1 MTIFGFDF
9 DNTLINYN
17 KVFYNLAIKK
27 KLIKKKTSPTKEI
40 VKKVILKN
48 NNVSDWVKL
57 QSEVYSYKINEAIPN
72 KKFISIF
79 KILKKKNIKFYIVS
93 HKTKYPYH
101 GKKIDLHKISLNW
114 LKKNFFNKKNNIKAC
129 DCYFEGTQ
137 RKKISRIKK
146 LKISHFVDDLK
157 KVLDLVPN
165 DVVKILYK
173 QDNFKINKI
182 TKLIK

>member
-1 MTIFGFDF
+1 MLIGIDL
-9 DNTLINYN
+9 DNTIINYKKSFLEILKSKNINSKNLN
-17 KVFYNLAIKK
+17 KKEVKKIIEKKSKREWTIIQGEIYGKKIFKAEIFKNFNKFLDFAISKNF
-27 KLIKKKTSPTKEI
+27 EI
-40 VKKVILKN
+40 VI
-48 NNVSDWVKL
+48 
-57 QSEVYSYKINEAIPN
+57 I
-72 KKFISIF
+72 
-79 KILKKKNIKFYIVS
+79 S